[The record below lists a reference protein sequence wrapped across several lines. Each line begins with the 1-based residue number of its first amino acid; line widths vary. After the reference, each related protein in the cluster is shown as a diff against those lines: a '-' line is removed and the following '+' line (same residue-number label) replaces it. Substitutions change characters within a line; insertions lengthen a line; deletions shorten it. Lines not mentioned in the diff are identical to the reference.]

1 VFGVIIQVADFGTV
15 RVNAEMTKS
24 DDDKLMTTKARK
36 AASVTHGTTKM
47 LCGTTPYMYV
57 AFKPPTFV
65 HTTFVDGHCCGM
77 WYAFCFRGTRP
88 PEYFGRGHVSEK
100 TDAFALGIIMIE
112 LLCGS
117 SPDQTQSTA
126 MCAREW
132 VDEQYSPAEFL
143 QILRSQR
150 QQAEEAYPLGKKK
163 ANGRQGHSCEW
174 PEAAFEELSV
184 LALECTQPAPR
195 RRITVCDA
203 LPKLQ
208 VIATRGI

>member
-1 VFGVIIQVADFGTV
+1 VFLSW
-15 RVNAEMTKS
+15 N
-24 DDDKLMTTKARK
+24 
-36 AASVTHGTTKM
+36 
-47 LCGTTPYMYV
+47 
-57 AFKPPTFV
+57 
-65 HTTFVDGHCCGM
+65 
-77 WYAFCFRGTRP
+77 TRP

-132 VDEQYSPAEFL
+132 VDEQYSPVEFL
-143 QILRSQR
+143 TILKTQR
-150 QQAEEAYPLGKKK
+150 QKAEEAFAPGKEK
-163 ANGRQGHSCEW
+163 ASQRQGHSCEW
-174 PEAAFEELSV
+174 PEAAFEELSA

-195 RRITVCDA
+195 RRLTVRDA
-203 LPKLQ
+203 LPTLE